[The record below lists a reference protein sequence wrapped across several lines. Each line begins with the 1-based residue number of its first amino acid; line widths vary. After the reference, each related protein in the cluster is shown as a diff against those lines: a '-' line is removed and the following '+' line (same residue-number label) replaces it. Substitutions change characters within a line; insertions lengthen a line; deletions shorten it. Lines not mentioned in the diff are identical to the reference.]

1 MKSRLVVTM
10 ILIVALVAG
19 LGLSGCAPPPSRD
32 NTPHAGVTAGMC
44 PNCGGTSFDVSRETE
59 RSLETG
65 EEVEYITYTC
75 RGCGH
80 TTRAPA
86 GLR

>member
-1 MKSRLVVTM
+1 MKSWSVVMLVG
-10 ILIVALVAG
+10 LLVAG
-19 LGLSGCAPPPSRD
+19 LGLSGCAPPPSSD
-32 NTPHAGVTAGMC
+32 TTPHAGATAGMC
-44 PNCGGTSFDVSRETE
+44 SNCGGTSFDVRRETE

-65 EEVEYITYTC
+65 AEVEYITYTC

-86 GLR
+86 GIR